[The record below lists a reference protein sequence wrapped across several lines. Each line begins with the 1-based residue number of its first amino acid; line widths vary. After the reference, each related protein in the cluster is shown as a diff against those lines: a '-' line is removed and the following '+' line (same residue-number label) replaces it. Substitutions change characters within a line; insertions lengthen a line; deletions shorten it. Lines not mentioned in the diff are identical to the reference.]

1 MLQYDGVHNY
11 FEQKI
16 NDSLSLIKYKIK
28 KEIKK
33 SSIPFNIKQKRVFNQ
48 ISQDIGFICPE
59 FKSIKSQ
66 IIRDIIKNF
75 LPTYQVLRKFQKN
88 IIYILQN
95 KMKIL

>member
-33 SSIPFNIKQKRVFNQ
+33 SSIPFNIKPKRVFNQ

-59 FKSIKSQ
+59 FKYTKSQ
-66 IIRDIIKNF
+66 I
-75 LPTYQVLRKFQKN
+75 
-88 IIYILQN
+88 N
-95 KMKIL
+95 KI